1 MKHEL
6 IEAAKKT
13 LSASAIEIVEA
24 DDFKKEIVQEG
35 LKDKEYENDPD
46 LDSEEQAAIHTPV
59 ETGLPKPTFT
69 FADFLNPE
77 GSRDADKR
85 RIRDGIDAEDE
96 EYDVMPSDIDHKRNE
111 ITEEKGDKEEYQKV
125 FRAALKKFGV
135 EEPDELEGDKKKEF
149 FDYVDSQ
156 WKSDKEEM
164 NEAEQTIVEDFK
176 KELHSAVKADEVVEL
191 ELDDGDSVD
200 IDPDTAKVIL
210 AKSKGSDLMK
220 AGKNRD
226 TFMKY
231 MQKIL
236 R

>member
-6 IEAAKKT
+6 IEAAKKI
-13 LSASAIEIVEA
+13 LSASATEIVES
-24 DDFKKEIVQEG
+24 DDFKREIVQEG
-35 LKDKEYENDPD
+35 LKDREYESDPD
-46 LDSEEQAAIHTPV
+46 LDSEEQAALHTPT

-77 GSRDADKR
+77 GARDADKR
-85 RIRDGIDAEDE
+85 RIRDNLPADEE

-111 ITEEKGDKEEYQKV
+111 ITEGDKEEYQKV

-164 NEAEQTIVEDFK
+164 NESEMTIVEDFK
-176 KELHSAVKADEVVEL
+176 KELRSAVKADEVVEL

-226 TFMKY
+226 AFMKY